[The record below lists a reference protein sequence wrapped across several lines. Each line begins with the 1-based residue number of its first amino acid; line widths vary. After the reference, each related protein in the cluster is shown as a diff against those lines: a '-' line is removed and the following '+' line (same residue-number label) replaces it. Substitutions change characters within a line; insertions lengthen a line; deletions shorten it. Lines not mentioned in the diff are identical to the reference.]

1 MFSSLFYLV
10 LFVSYAFDGS
20 AVNSIPITEINSSA
34 EFDLLASGNNE
45 ISIQEFQ
52 EVKFLVTDLLTDEPK
67 LYFMDS
73 NEFEYHW
80 RFFNEVLG
88 WNLSLLDFNTRTY
101 TEFNRRLLAG
111 SILSRDQSSS
121 QIYTIEFWPGDPIHF
136 KDVLLAFSLLT
147 QNGLFNE
154 SNLFFHPTGETQIS
168 IYNDEFDSYAASSIP
183 VIFTE
188 DLFEG
193 VSYLALNPGE
203 GYGFLHLGQ
212 SGSSYS
218 STDIVVFESIPND
231 IGHLAGIISTIPQTP
246 LSHINLKAMQN
257 NTPNVFIPGYSESTE
272 FQALLGKPVRLNVT
286 PNGYLITEVAY
297 SEMLSWLESIRPDSI
312 TALVRNLDNTE
323 IIALDRIRLDEVDS
337 YGAKSCNIG
346 ELTWCLPSTC
356 VPDGYAIPFFYYDKF
371 MEYNNLYATI
381 DSLISQDIFNESIEA
396 REEILC
402 GVRRRIRDGECPE
415 WMVDSLAIIDST
427 FEPYVSLRC
436 RSSTNNEDIPG
447 WSGAGLYNSYTHHPT
462 EGHISNTFRQVW
474 SSLWTLRA
482 FDERE
487 FYRID
492 HMSAAMGVLVHP
504 SYKDEFAN
512 GVAVTRNIFNPFTP
526 GFYINVQLG
535 DDMVTNPSSASV
547 PEEFLVTEQNLT
559 GEVVLEIQYL
569 NHSNQVPNGQNIL
582 SGDQIEQLIDFLE
595 RIHFHY
601 AIISHI
607 SGDSSDFAMEIEFKI
622 TSDGNLIVKQA
633 RPWVF

>member
-1 MFSSLFYLV
+1 MFSSLFWV
-10 LFVSYAFDGS
+10 LLASYAFNGS
-20 AVNSIPITEINSSA
+20 AVNSTPITEINSYE
-34 EFDLLASGNNE
+34 EFNLLASGNNE

-52 EVKFLVTDLLTDEPK
+52 EVKFLITDLLTEEPK

-88 WNLSLLDFNTRTY
+88 WNLSLIDFNTRTY

-111 SILSRDQSSS
+111 SILSRNQSSS

-136 KDVLLAFSLLT
+136 KDVFLTFSLLT
-147 QNGLFNE
+147 QNGIFSK
-154 SNLFFHPTGETQIS
+154 SNLFYHPTGETQVS
-168 IYNDEFDSYAASSIP
+168 IYMDELEPYTASSIP
-183 VIFTE
+183 VISTE
-188 DLFEG
+188 ELFEG
-193 VSYLALNPGE
+193 VSYLALNPGK
-203 GYGFLHLGQ
+203 GYGFLRLGQ

-218 STDIVVFESIPND
+218 NTDIVVFESIPND

-257 NTPNVFIPGYSESTE
+257 NTPNVFIPGYSESAE
-272 FQALLGKPVRLNVT
+272 FLDMVGKPVKLTVT
-286 PNGYLITEVAY
+286 PTGYLISEIDY
-297 SEMLSWLESIRPDSI
+297 SEVLNWLESIRPDSI
-312 TALVRNLDNTE
+312 TTLARDFSNTE
-323 IIALDRIRLDEVDS
+323 IISLDRIRLDEVNS

-346 ELTWCLPSTC
+346 ELTWCLPAHS
-356 VPDGYAIPFFYYDKF
+356 VPEGYAIPFYYYNEF
-371 MEYNNLYATI
+371 MEFNKLYSTI
-381 DSLISQDIFNESIEA
+381 DSLISQDIFNQSIEA
-396 REEILC
+396 REQIL
-402 GVRRRIRDGECPE
+402 GEVRSRIRYGKCPG
-415 WMVDSLAIIDST
+415 WMADSLSVMALK

-436 RSSTNNEDIPG
+436 RSSTNNEDLPG
-447 WSGAGLYNSYTHHPT
+447 WSGAGLYNSYTHHPN
-462 EGHISNTFRQVW
+462 EGHVSNTVRQVW

-504 SYKDEFAN
+504 SYKDELAN

-526 GFYINVQLG
+526 GYYINVQLG

-547 PEEFLVTEQNLT
+547 PEEFLVTEQNIT
-559 GEVVLEIQYL
+559 GEETLEIQYL
-569 NHSNQVPNGQNIL
+569 NHSNQVSSGQKIL
-582 SGDQIEQLIDFLE
+582 SDDQIEQLIDYLE
-595 RIHFHY
+595 RIHLHY
-601 AIISHI
+601 AIVSHI
-607 SGDSSDFAMEIEFKI
+607 RGDSSEFAMEIEFKI
-622 TSDGNLIVKQA
+622 THDGDLIVKQA